1 MYKYIIKR
9 LLLTIPVLIGVIVI
23 VFTIMALTP
32 GEPARL
38 ILGPYAEQADIDA
51 FNEEHDLNAPFPVR
65 LANYIG
71 GIVTGLDFGSSYR
84 TGKPVFEAIMDRFP
98 ITLTLASMSIV
109 FSAIVGISL
118 GVISAVKQYSALDTV
133 ATITAMVFASVPFFW
148 FGMMLILAFSL
159 KLCILP
165 SNGIDSWV
173 SYILPIITLVVSGSA
188 GLLRMTRSAMLETV
202 RQDCIR
208 TARAKGASE
217 RDVVVKHARKNALLP
232 VVTSLGMSFGA
243 SLGGAVVIETV
254 FSIPGLGTLVVD
266 SIRDKDFP
274 LVLACILFLAALFC
288 LVMLL
293 VDLVY
298 ALIDPRIKAEYSR

>member
-1 MYKYIIKR
+1 
-9 LLLTIPVLIGVIVI
+9 
-23 VFTIMALTP
+23 
-32 GEPARL
+32 
-38 ILGPYAEQADIDA
+38 
-51 FNEEHDLNAPFPVR
+51 
-65 LANYIG
+65 
-71 GIVTGLDFGSSYR
+71 
-84 TGKPVFEAIMDRFP
+84 MDRFP
-98 ITLTLASMSIV
+98 ITLTLASVSIV

-133 ATITAMVFASVPFFW
+133 ATITAMVFASVPSFW

-159 KLCILP
+159 KLRILP

-173 SYILPIITLVVSGSA
+173 SYILPVVTLVVSGSA
-188 GLLRMTRSAMLETV
+188 VLLRMTRSAMLETV
-202 RQDCIR
+202 RQDYIR

-217 RDVVVKHARKNALLP
+217 RDVVVKHALKNALLP

-243 SLGGAVVIETV
+243 SLGGTVVIETV

-298 ALIDPRIKAEYSR
+298 ALIDPRIKAKYSR